1 MALPPKSSA
10 ARKYTSFFREVN
22 NSSSEGGPSQEP
34 TTKAKTRMGRNFK
47 RCSFIERD
55 I

>member
-10 ARKYTSFFREVN
+10 ARKYTSFFREEN
-22 NSSSEGGPSQEP
+22 NSSSVGGPSQEP
-34 TTKAKTRMGRNFK
+34 TIKAITKRGRNFK
-47 RCSFIERD
+47 RCSFIGRD